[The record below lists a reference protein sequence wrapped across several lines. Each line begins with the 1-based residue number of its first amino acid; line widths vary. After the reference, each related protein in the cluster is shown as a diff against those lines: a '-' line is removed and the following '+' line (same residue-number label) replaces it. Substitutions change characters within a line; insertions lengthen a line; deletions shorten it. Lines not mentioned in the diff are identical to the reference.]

1 MVEANYKQTDTMKKL
16 PAILLSAALLANAP
30 AAQSVNGT
38 TTYTQNFDALFMP
51 TAAGSVVATPNW
63 ADDSTIANW
72 WFYYAANGAGGVFAG
87 ANFAYNGCDS
97 SVLPPRTLVSQGAV
111 NSPDRAFAAPSTT
124 GRGEQSGIVVFQNT
138 GSKAVDVTNISY
150 NAEVLHTNDGANV
163 ESIYVWYRTAASQAA
178 ALTLVTGAANA
189 TVFPAAVSTGPNAQ
203 YITGWTQLPE
213 ARYTYTTVTGNTD
226 AAVNLTTPINA
237 TVAST
242 VRVNPGEFIA
252 IRFSNINDSGGDAL
266 MGIDDLSIQFTEV
279 DASIAPTVSAVVRD
293 DDGSPRDP
301 TNDKINF
308 TLSPLGVGAV
318 SPGGWVITSPA
329 SVASTGLYNTPKNFV
344 GVPIADFSGP
354 GHTLTVT
361 IQDSVTASIT
371 GQFTVTAPWCAL
383 TAAAPTNFIYNE
395 GVTPNDA
402 SDDTVTYN
410 ASADGLYTGAN
421 YTVTGAGAPQTIAY
435 GNAASLTAGP
445 TATGAGLTQTLVF
458 TDEADVTCTATTV
471 VQTPAI
477 IGINAIS
484 GSPLNL
490 LSLPATGARNWAFNG
505 TSRTATQ
512 VSAAQVDH
520 TILSQVIDL
529 SATGGVVVTATV
541 VATAGTDNQAGNSS
555 GFEAA
560 DRFLFDLIIDGGT
573 PISILGAADTN
584 ADGVLTGVNATGGLG
599 TELPGADAAPVNTPK
614 VERTFT
620 ISRLVPPSANSVQMR
635 IIGNSNSGN
644 ETLVVKDIRV
654 EIAPPA
660 LLATAG
666 AVTFNNHNT
675 DLASDDTLDVT
686 VAIDP
691 INLGASTGWT
701 SNLVAPDTL
710 LTGLYASGPNYDFS
724 VAAASS
730 PKAVTVTDIGDNTK
744 TANFT
749 LTAGAR
755 TITAAIVA
763 GSIVR
768 NDNNAGLADDTV
780 SFNLNLSGANGGPR
794 FTMASY
800 PATATT
806 PSNTLPSVATAI
818 PITISPA
825 PEHGNVV
832 IRFSDIS
839 YPTTYVD
846 VVVAIPAPV
855 PPADSYVLGQKN
867 LTGSLSNVSTLAGA
881 VDQAWHN
888 YPGLRTLEMT
898 NGGGG
903 AAKVITSEVIDLTG
917 VSGNVQ
923 FSAVLRAID
932 RSAGFEAIDTFEAE
946 LIIDGNTAAPVNL
959 ITAYDTVAVDNIL
972 KGGGTAAEDEFNKD
986 HLVDGSFN
994 FTFPLSYSIPDS
1006 ATSVQL
1012 VIRGVND
1019 SNNETFIVENV
1030 LFQVAADTDGDG
1042 MSDDYEIANG
1052 LLFNDNSDK
1061 DLDKDGDGQTNIQEF
1076 QAGNAANDPN
1086 SSLRVLTTQKLNNIA
1101 ILSWTSVPGKIY
1113 RLEISE
1119 TMAAGSWT
1127 DAGADFAAAA
1137 GPATETSSGPLDI
1150 TPFGDPSKLFV
1161 RVRLKP

>member
-1 MVEANYKQTDTMKKL
+1 MKKL
-16 PAILLSAALLANAP
+16 PAILLSAALLASAH

-38 TTYTQNFDALFMP
+38 TTYTQNFDVLYMP
-51 TAAGSVVATPNW
+51 TAAGNVAATPTW
-63 ADDSTIANW
+63 ADNSTIPNW
-72 WFYYAANGAGGVFAG
+72 WFYYTANAANAGVFGG
-87 ANFAYNGCDS
+87 ANFAYDGSDG
-97 SVLPPRTLVSQGAV
+97 SVLSTKTLISQGAV
-111 NSPDRAFAAPSTT
+111 NSADRAFATPSTT

-138 GSKAVDVTNISY
+138 GTKAVDVTNISY
-150 NAEVLHTNDGANV
+150 NAEVLHTNDGVNV

-178 ALTLVTGAANA
+178 ALTMVTGQTNA
-189 TVFPAAVSTGPNAQ
+189 TVFPPAVSTAPTSY

-213 ARYTYTTVTGNTD
+213 ARYTYATVTGNTNV
-226 AAVNLTTPINA
+226 AVNITTPVNA
-237 TVAST
+237 AVAST

-252 IRFSNINDSGGDAL
+252 IRFSNINDGGSDTL

-279 DASIAPTVSAVVRD
+279 NASITPTISAVSRND
-293 DDGSPRDP
+293 NGTPRNPLD
-301 TNDKINF
+301 DKINF

-318 SPGGWVITSPA
+318 SPGGWVISAPA
-329 SVASTGLYNTPKNFV
+329 SVASSGLYNVDKSFTD
-344 GVPIADFSGP
+344 VPIADFSGP
-354 GHTLTVT
+354 GHTMTVT
-361 IQDSVTASIT
+361 IQDSAVPGIT
-371 GQFTVTAPWCAL
+371 GQFTVTAPWCSL
-383 TAAAPTNFIYNE
+383 TAATPTNFVYNE
-395 GVTPNDA
+395 NATPNDA

-421 YTVTGAGAPQTIAY
+421 FIVTGAGAAQTIAY
-435 GNAASLTAGP
+435 GNAATLTAGP
-445 TATGAGLTQTLVF
+445 AANGAGLTQTLVF
-458 TDEADVTCTATTV
+458 TDDVDPACTTTTIV
-471 VQTPAI
+471 NTPAI
-477 IGINAIS
+477 IGVNSVS
-484 GSPLNL
+484 GSPVNL
-490 LSLPATGARNWAFNG
+490 HSVAAVGDRRWAFDG
-505 TSRTATQ
+505 TTRVARQINATQ
-512 VSAAQVDH
+512 VDHVVD
-520 TILSQVIDL
+520 SEVIDL
-529 SATGGVVVTATV
+529 STIGGVIVKMDLDAI
-541 VATAGTDNQAGNSS
+541 AGTSS
-555 GFEAA
+555 GFEAQ
-560 DRFLFDLIIDGGT
+560 DRFAVQLIIDGGT
-573 PISILGAADTN
+573 PISILGASDTN
-584 ADGVLTGVNATGGLG
+584 NDGFLTGAAAAGG
-599 TELPGADAAPVNTPK
+599 TELPDT
-614 VERTFT
+614 T
-620 ISRLVPPSANSVQMR
+620 ILSTTKSFSFSRLVPASANSLQIR
-635 IIGNSNSGN
+635 FIGNSNSGN
-644 ETLVVKDIRV
+644 ETLDVKNLTV

-666 AVTFNNHNT
+666 AVTFNNHGT
-675 DLASDDTLDVT
+675 DLPGDDTLDST
-686 VAIDP
+686 VVIDP
-691 INLGASTGWT
+691 INLGASTGFT
-701 SNLVAPDTL
+701 TDLVAPDTL
-710 LTGLYASGPNYDFS
+710 TTGTYASGPNYAFS

-730 PKAVTVTDIGDNTK
+730 PKLVTAKDIGDNTK
-744 TANFT
+744 TASFT

-768 NDNNAGLADDTV
+768 NDNGAGLADDTV
-780 SFNLNLSGANGGPR
+780 SLNLNISGANGGPR

-806 PSNTLPSVATAI
+806 PDVTLPAVATPI

-855 PPADSYVLGQKN
+855 PAAASYVLGQKN
-867 LTGSLSNVSTLAGA
+867 LTGTASDVSTLAGA

-888 YPGLRTLEMT
+888 YPGLRKLEMT

-917 VSGNVQ
+917 VTGNVQ
-923 FSAVLRAID
+923 FSAVLRTID
-932 RSAGFEAIDTFEAE
+932 QSSGFEAADTFEAE

-959 ITAYDTVAVDNIL
+959 ITAYDTVTVDAIL
-972 KGGGTAAEDEFNKD
+972 KGGAGAVDDEFNKD

-1030 LFQVAADTDGDG
+1030 LFQASPDSDGDG
-1042 MSDDYEIANG
+1042 MPDDYEIANG
-1052 LLFNDNSDK
+1052 LLPNDNSDK
-1061 DLDKDGDGQTNIQEF
+1061 DLDKDGDGQTNLQEF
-1076 QAGNAANDPN
+1076 QAGNTANDPN
-1086 SSLRVLTTQKLNNIA
+1086 SSLRVLTAQKLNNIA
-1101 ILSWTSVPGKIY
+1101 ILTWTSVPGKIY

-1119 TMAAGSWT
+1119 TLAAGSWT
-1127 DAGADFAAAA
+1127 DAGADFPAAA